1 MISKSD
7 YQKLCDTCD
16 EILLSNK
23 ADNTILANTWLHI
36 LREHPIFLKNYV
48 HLFGCANSTQLI
60 KRRISNLVRFL
71 SIAIIRILQSIFNN
85 KYWHTA
91 KDINQSDVLFVSHLT
106 NEKLIGEDDDFYFH
120 DLPSQLENKN
130 ISVAVALINHIKLSD
145 SKKLKP
151 WRDNAVKRLVLDN
164 TLNLLAELKIL
175 FTQFNSVLRLKKIML
190 ELNTSRLFRM
200 QAYIQMISPETINAL
215 RISKQIALLASKTNT
230 KYLVITYEGH
240 AWERLVFY
248 EARKVNPNIK
258 CIGYQHAPIIKHQ
271 HASQR
276 NLSPSYN
283 PDIVLTSGKIG
294 EQQFKDSNK
303 IKDIDI
309 RCLGSAKSGNF
320 EIKNDINH
328 NACLVIPEG
337 LISECLILFEFSLFC
352 ASKMPKYKFIWR
364 LHPLMSFKDLQDHS
378 KIFESLP
385 ENICLSDKTLDF
397 DVQRCGSVLYRGST
411 AVINAI
417 NGGLKP
423 IYYKLN
429 GEMSIDPIY
438 QHHHGKYI
446 VDCFLEFKNAL
457 MTPLTTQE
465 QAALIDFCKNLYS
478 PLNYSVFIEL
488 MKK

>member
-1 MISKSD
+1 MISKKD
-7 YQKLCDTCD
+7 YQTLCQTFD
-16 EILLSNK
+16 EILLSDK
-23 ADNTILANTWLHI
+23 ADNTIIANTWLHI

-48 HLFGCANSTQLI
+48 YLFGQTNSVQLA
-60 KRRISNLVRFL
+60 KRKISNLFRFVGI
-71 SIAIIRILQSIFNN
+71 SVFRILQSVIHLKF
-85 KYWHTA
+85 WHSA
-91 KDINQSDVLFVSHLT
+91 KDINESDVLFVSHLT
-106 NEKLIGEDDDFYFH
+106 NKDLLAIDKDFYFH
-120 DLPSQLENKN
+120 DLPSRLDCEN
-130 ISVAVALINHIKLSD
+130 ISVTLALINHIKLPNDKQSFVW
-145 SKKLKP
+145 K
-151 WRDNAVKRLVLDN
+151 DNPVRRLILDN
-164 TLNLLAELKIL
+164 TLTFFAELKIIFGQL
-175 FTQFNSVLRLKKIML
+175 KSVLNLKKIMS
-190 ELNTSRLFRM
+190 ELNTPRFLR
-200 QAYIQMISPETINAL
+200 QHVYLQMISPETINAL
-215 RISKQIALLASKTNT
+215 RISKQIALLASKTNS

-283 PDIVLTSGKIG
+283 PDIVLTSGRIG

-303 IKDIDI
+303 IKGIDI
-309 RCLGSAKSGNF
+309 KCLGSAKSGNF

-352 ASKMPKYKFIWR
+352 AFKMPKYKFIWR
-364 LHPLMSFKDLQDHS
+364 LHPLLSFKDLQDHS

-397 DVQRCGSVLYRGST
+397 DVQRCNSVLYRGST

-438 QHHHGKYI
+438 QHHHGKCI

-478 PLNYSVFIEL
+478 PLNYSLFIEL